1 MKTTVNINISGQ
13 SFIIDEDAFQH
24 LSVYLNNIKSRF
36 SNENEAKE
44 VVEDIEA
51 RIAELFITS
60 STASRSVVS
69 MQQVEQVIAKLGK
82 PEDIFMEDESSESKS
97 NFNAGASQSNH
108 QNRSNARLFRN
119 PDDKKVSGLL
129 SGISAYFGLADP
141 SILRIIFVVLCVF
154 SAGTLAIPLIVI
166 YIGLSAILPLA
177 NTASEKLQMRGEDV
191 NLNNIKRSVQQE
203 MSRGVNVART
213 SGQQFFDSVIDVIK
227 SIFMFLPKLISGF
240 TLAISLVLLFM
251 MILFFFVSDV
261 GAVSELAGLLFHT
274 PLDAHLSSIGLFLFF
289 GIPCVSIIYYS
300 LRGMLGSSVRKPGL
314 SWVLFGLWMTGVVLV
329 AFEGVKTT
337 KQFAK
342 GSNIVKTETID
353 SLSSDTLILVA
364 NNKQGLDHSGTNIN
378 IASYKID
385 GFSMLE
391 KKIYMQ
397 EVELSIVR
405 GTDKVELTST
415 SEARGANEEEA
426 HVKANNILTNYSFA
440 KNTLLID
447 NFISLPVSDKYRF
460 QKVKMQ
466 LKLPIGKVIY
476 LDPSTEDLIY
486 DIKNVTNT
494 YDDYMVSHYWIMTE
508 QGLKCLDK
516 DFSKIKEAN
525 IENDGEE
532 EDSMDAHLEK
542 EVKEVNMKLNKEGI
556 DIHVDKDGSSEDA
569 NISIKSDGKDGAHI
583 IVKKNEIVII
593 KE

>member
-314 SWVLFGLWMTGVVLV
+314 SWVLFGLWMIGVVLV

-426 HVKANNILTNYSFA
+426 HVKASNILTNYSFA

-447 NFISLPVSDKYRF
+447 NFISFPVSDKYRF

-583 IVKKNEIVII
+583 IVKKNEKVII

>member
-583 IVKKNEIVII
+583 IVKKNEKVII

>member
-51 RIAELFITS
+51 RIAELFITT

-240 TLAISLVLLFM
+240 TLAISLVFLFM

-426 HVKANNILTNYSFA
+426 HVKASNVLTNYSFA

-583 IVKKNEIVII
+583 IVKKNEKVII

>member
-51 RIAELFITS
+51 RIAELFITT

-583 IVKKNEIVII
+583 IVKKNEKVII

>member
-1 MKTTVNINISGQ
+1 
-13 SFIIDEDAFQH
+13 
-24 LSVYLNNIKSRF
+24 
-36 SNENEAKE
+36 
-44 VVEDIEA
+44 
-51 RIAELFITS
+51 
-60 STASRSVVS
+60 
-69 MQQVEQVIAKLGK
+69 
-82 PEDIFMEDESSESKS
+82 
-97 NFNAGASQSNH
+97 
-108 QNRSNARLFRN
+108 
-119 PDDKKVSGLL
+119 
-129 SGISAYFGLADP
+129 
-141 SILRIIFVVLCVF
+141 
-154 SAGTLAIPLIVI
+154 
-166 YIGLSAILPLA
+166 
-177 NTASEKLQMRGEDV
+177 
-191 NLNNIKRSVQQE
+191 
-203 MSRGVNVART
+203 
-213 SGQQFFDSVIDVIK
+213 
-227 SIFMFLPKLISGF
+227 
-240 TLAISLVLLFM
+240 
-251 MILFFFVSDV
+251 
-261 GAVSELAGLLFHT
+261 
-274 PLDAHLSSIGLFLFF
+274 
-289 GIPCVSIIYYS
+289 
-300 LRGMLGSSVRKPGL
+300 
-314 SWVLFGLWMTGVVLV
+314 MTGVVLV

-583 IVKKNEIVII
+583 VVKKNDKVII
-593 KE
+593 NK

>member
-240 TLAISLVLLFM
+240 TLAISLVFLFM

-583 IVKKNEIVII
+583 VVKKNDKVII
-593 KE
+593 NK

>member
-51 RIAELFITS
+51 RIAELFITT

-426 HVKANNILTNYSFA
+426 HVKASNILTNYSFA

-583 IVKKNEIVII
+583 IVKKNEKVII

>member
-51 RIAELFITS
+51 RIAELFITT

-240 TLAISLVLLFM
+240 TLAISLVFLFM

-426 HVKANNILTNYSFA
+426 HVKASNILTNYSFA

-583 IVKKNEIVII
+583 IVKKNEKVII

>member
-36 SNENEAKE
+36 NNENEAKE

-51 RIAELFITS
+51 RIAELFITT

-240 TLAISLVLLFM
+240 TLAISLVFLFM
-251 MILFFFVSDV
+251 MILFFFVSNV

-426 HVKANNILTNYSFA
+426 HVKASNILTNYSFA

-583 IVKKNEIVII
+583 IVKKNEKVII

>member
-426 HVKANNILTNYSFA
+426 HVKASNILTNYSFA

-583 IVKKNEIVII
+583 IVKKNEKVII

>member
-51 RIAELFITS
+51 RIAELFITT

-378 IASYKID
+378 ISSYKID

-405 GTDKVELTST
+405 GTDKVELTCT

-440 KNTLLID
+440 KNTLSID

-583 IVKKNEIVII
+583 VVKKNDKVII
-593 KE
+593 NK

>member
-51 RIAELFITS
+51 RIAELFITT

-166 YIGLSAILPLA
+166 YIALSAILPLA

-583 IVKKNEIVII
+583 IVKKNEKVII

>member
-51 RIAELFITS
+51 RIAELFITT

-240 TLAISLVLLFM
+240 TLAISLVFLFM

-426 HVKANNILTNYSFA
+426 HVKASNILTNYSFA

-583 IVKKNEIVII
+583 IVKKDEKVII

>member
-60 STASRSVVS
+60 TTASRSVVS

-426 HVKANNILTNYSFA
+426 HVKASNILTNYSFA

-583 IVKKNEIVII
+583 IVKKNEKVII

>member
-166 YIGLSAILPLA
+166 YIALSAILPLA

-426 HVKANNILTNYSFA
+426 HVKASNILTNYSFA

-583 IVKKNEIVII
+583 IVKKNEKVII

>member
-1 MKTTVNINISGQ
+1 
-13 SFIIDEDAFQH
+13 
-24 LSVYLNNIKSRF
+24 
-36 SNENEAKE
+36 
-44 VVEDIEA
+44 
-51 RIAELFITS
+51 
-60 STASRSVVS
+60 

-426 HVKANNILTNYSFA
+426 HVKASNILTNYSFA

-447 NFISLPVSDKYRF
+447 NFISFPVSDKYRF

-583 IVKKNEIVII
+583 IVKKNEKVII

>member
-240 TLAISLVLLFM
+240 TLAISLVFLFM

-532 EDSMDAHLEK
+532 EDSIDAHLEK

-583 IVKKNEIVII
+583 VVKKNDKVII
-593 KE
+593 NK

>member
-51 RIAELFITS
+51 RIAELFITT

-378 IASYKID
+378 ISSYKID

-405 GTDKVELTST
+405 GTDKVELTCT

-583 IVKKNEIVII
+583 VVKKNDKVII
-593 KE
+593 NK

>member
-426 HVKANNILTNYSFA
+426 HVKASNILTNYSFA

-447 NFISLPVSDKYRF
+447 NFISFPVSDKYRF

-583 IVKKNEIVII
+583 IVKKNEKVII